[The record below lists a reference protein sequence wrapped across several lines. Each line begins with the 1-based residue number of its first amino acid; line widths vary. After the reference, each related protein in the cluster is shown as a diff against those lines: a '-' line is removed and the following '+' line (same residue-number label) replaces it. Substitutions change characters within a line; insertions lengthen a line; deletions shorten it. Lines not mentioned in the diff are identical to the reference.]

1 MKEKELRNLVKESGV
16 RLVKEGLVRG
26 TWGNVSVRFDEKSMI
41 VTPSGLDYMSLTPE
55 DMVLVD
61 INTLEY
67 DGENKPTTE
76 RKIHAAIYR
85 ERPEVNAVIHTHS
98 PWCSSMAAAR
108 TEIPAV
114 SESFIKSIGGEV
126 RVAPYGLPST
136 SKLTNAT
143 VSAIRDR
150 KACLMAGHGV
160 LVCGESLED
169 AFQVCKI
176 LEDAAQKF
184 ISDKVSLIIGKGDVG
199 LKEIKEAFE
208 RASEIK

>member
-1 MKEKELRNLVKESGV
+1 MNEIELRNLVKESGV

-26 TWGNVSVRFDEKSMI
+26 TWGNVSVRFDETSMI
-41 VTPSGLDYMSLTPE
+41 VTPSGLDYLSLKPE

-67 DGENKPTTE
+67 TSENKPTTE
-76 RKIHAAIYR
+76 KKIHAAIYK
-85 ERPEVNAVIHTHS
+85 ERPEINAVIHTHS
-98 PWCSSMAAAR
+98 PWCSSMAAAH

-114 SESFIKSIGGEV
+114 TDEFVKLIGGEV

-160 LVCGESLED
+160 LVCGESLEE
-169 AFQVCKI
+169 AFEVCKM
-176 LEDAAQKF
+176 LEESAKNF
-184 ISDKVSLIIGKGDVG
+184 ISDRVSTILGKEEVG

-208 RASEIK
+208 RASEI